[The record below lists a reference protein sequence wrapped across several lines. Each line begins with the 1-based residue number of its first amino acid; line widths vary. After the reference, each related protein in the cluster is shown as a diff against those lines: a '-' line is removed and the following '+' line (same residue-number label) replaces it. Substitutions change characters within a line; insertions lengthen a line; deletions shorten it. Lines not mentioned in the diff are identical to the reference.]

1 MQSKTGGYSENKIGR
16 KISRYIQ
23 GLRGEA
29 QGTIGGI
36 VIKVEDGKV
45 TIID

>member
-1 MQSKTGGYSENKIGR
+1 MQSKTGGYYENKIGR

-23 GLRGEA
+23 GLRDEA
-29 QGTIGGI
+29 PGTIGGI
-36 VIKVEDGKV
+36 IIKIEDGKV